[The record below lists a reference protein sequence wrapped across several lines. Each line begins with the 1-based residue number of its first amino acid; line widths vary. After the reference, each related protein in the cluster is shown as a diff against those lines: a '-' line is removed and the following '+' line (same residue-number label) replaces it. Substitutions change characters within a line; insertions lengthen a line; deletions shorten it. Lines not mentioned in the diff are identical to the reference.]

1 MTQRRTLAIFVTAA
15 ALLAACERD
24 SADQRAALAQHL
36 DRERHEPRVVS
47 LTAEQ
52 IAAAGIEVLAAGPA
66 EIRET
71 LPLYG
76 AVTPNAAGVRQ
87 VSARYPGVIRTVA
100 KNFGDAVRQG
110 EVLAT
115 VESNESLQIYSVTA
129 PLAGVVTER
138 NANPGE
144 ETRDRVLFT
153 VADLSTVWVE
163 VALFPRDVGKVQ
175 VGQRVTIHGADAD
188 VRAEGEVIWLA
199 PFGSSANQTRIA
211 RVQLANAERR
221 WAPGLYVS
229 AEVLLGEVDAPV
241 ALRNGALQTMDGDT
255 VVFVLG
261 AQGFEPRAVRTGRS
275 DANSTEILQGI
286 APGERYAAA
295 NSFVLKADLGK
306 GEAEHDH

>member
-1 MTQRRTLAIFVTAA
+1 MIKHFKAILVIAA
-15 ALLAACERD
+15 VLLAACERD
-24 SADQRAALAQHL
+24 RAGPAQGLAQHE
-36 DRERHEPRVVS
+36 DHERTETHLVA
-47 LTAEQ
+47 LTPEQ

-66 EIRET
+66 KIRET

-76 AVTPNAAGVRQ
+76 AITPNAAGVRQ

-115 VESNESLQIYSVTA
+115 VESNESLQVYSVTA
-129 PLAGVVTER
+129 PLAGVITER

-163 VALFPRDVGKVQ
+163 AALFPRDVGKVQ
-175 VGQRVTIHGADAD
+175 PGQRVTIRGADAG
-188 VRAEGEVIWLA
+188 VRAEGEVIWVA
-199 PFGSSANQTRIA
+199 PFGSSANQTRTA
-211 RVQLANAERR
+211 RVQVGNADRR

-229 AEVLLGEVDAPV
+229 AEVLLGETDSPV
-241 ALRNGALQTMDGDT
+241 AVRNDALQMLDGAT
-255 VVFVLG
+255 VVFVHG
-261 AQGFEPRAVRTGRS
+261 AHGFEPRAVRTGRGDS
-275 DANSTEILQGI
+275 ESTEILQGL
-286 APGERYAAA
+286 AAGERYAAA

-306 GEAEHDH
+306 AEAEHDD